1 MHQPCIDLGHHFPST
16 IGSHWRRWLKTV
28 DQYYY
33 GSNNTIQHA
42 GVQYILDTVI
52 AQCMLNPD
60 RKFTYVE
67 QAFFQRWW
75 AEQTEAVKVI
85 VRGLVARGQLQFING
100 GWSMHD
106 EACTHYVSMIENT
119 ALGHRFLKDQFD
131 YVPTVGWQ
139 IDPFGHSSVQAS
151 LLSAEAGFDALYFAR
166 IDWQEKSHRL
176 ANNDMEMVWRASP
189 SLGADAEVF
198 TGAFLDG
205 NYGPP
210 HGLCFDGTCNDNF
223 PIMDDLCMEDDNVQD
238 YIDLVV
244 ETAMKYANNTKGDQ
258 TLGAKNIMFLM
269 GDDFQ
274 YENADTWFKNLDKVM
289 RSFIRQICPGC
300 LDPLH
305 HQSG

>member
-1 MHQPCIDLGHHFPST
+1 
-16 IGSHWRRWLKTV
+16 
-28 DQYYY
+28 
-33 GSNNTIQHA
+33 
-42 GVQYILDTVI
+42 
-52 AQCMLNPD
+52 
-60 RKFTYVE
+60 
-67 QAFFQRWW
+67 
-75 AEQTEAVKVI
+75 
-85 VRGLVARGQLQFING
+85 VARGQLQFING

-244 ETAMKYANNTKGDQ
+244 ETAMKYANYTRGDQ

-289 RSFIRQICPGC
+289 RFKV
-300 LDPLH
+300 
-305 HQSG
+305 